1 MIKPIPCLLAM
12 GLALSLAPTGAGAA
26 PAALPAGLPDY
37 AADKPLPVPEI
48 SRRTLANG
56 LEVWV
61 VPRNGLP
68 RVDYVLAMRGA
79 GLAADAAATPGFATV
94 LARLLSAGTQAH
106 DARQIAE
113 LAQGMGGSVSA
124 VASVDGLLLSGSAL
138 ASQAKPML
146 ALLAEVARTPA
157 FADNEVELARA
168 NAAQELKAAEAQ
180 PGFRASRALLQAVYG
195 DHPYART
202 QLDHATLPAL
212 TPAALKREHARR
224 FHPGHGLL
232 VITGRIDAAT
242 AFAEAERA
250 FGDWRGQGDAVADT
264 APAPRQAAAQRT
276 ILPRPGSVQSTFRI
290 GRPAIAA
297 TDPDYVPLQLASTVL
312 GSGISSRLN
321 QNLREEK
328 GYTYGAGARLAAL
341 RAGGNLVASADVR
354 NEVTGA
360 SLHEFMK
367 EFDRLG
373 REPVP
378 AAELES
384 TKRYVAGG
392 YLISNQLQA
401 AVAGTLASNWLAG
414 LPPEFLGQYVGRIRA
429 VDAARLQAVA
439 ARYYAPEAQSVIVVG
454 DRDAVAPQLEP
465 FGPFGVEQR

>member
-1 MIKPIPCLLAM
+1 MIKPMPCLLAL
-12 GLALSLAPTGAGAA
+12 GLALSLASAGAN
-26 PAALPAGLPDY
+26 AATPELPAGLPGY

-48 SRRTLANG
+48 SRRTLGNG

-61 VPRNGLP
+61 VPRQELP
-68 RVDYVLAMRGA
+68 RVDYVLAMRDA

-94 LARLLSAGTQAH
+94 LAQLLTAGTRTH

-113 LAQGMGGSVSA
+113 LAQGMGGSIGAS
-124 VASVDGLLLSGSAL
+124 ASVDGLLVRGQAL

-146 ALLAEVARTPA
+146 ALLAEVARTPS
-157 FADNEVELARA
+157 FAADEVELARA
-168 NAAQELKAAEAQ
+168 NAAEELKVAEAQ
-180 PGFRASRALLQAVYG
+180 PGFRASRALLQAIYG

-202 QLDHATLPAL
+202 QLEHATLPAL
-212 TPAALKREHARR
+212 TPVAMQQEHARR
-224 FHPGHGLL
+224 FRPGHGLL
-232 VITGRIDAAT
+232 VITGRIDADT

-250 FGDWRGQGDAVADT
+250 FGDWRGQGEAAADT
-264 APAPRQAAAQRT
+264 VPAPRQAPAQRR
-276 ILPRPGSVQSTFRI
+276 ILARPGSVQSTFRI

-297 TDPDYVPLQLASTVL
+297 TDPDYVPLVLASTVL

-328 GYTYGAGARLAAL
+328 GYTYGAGAGLAAL
-341 RAGGNLVASADVR
+341 RAGGHLQARADVR

-360 SLHEFMK
+360 SLKEFFH

-373 REPVP
+373 KEPVP
-378 AAELES
+378 AAELDS

-392 YLISNQLQA
+392 YLISNQLQG

-414 LPPEFLGQYVGRIRA
+414 LPAEFLGQYVGRIRA
-429 VDAARLQAVA
+429 VDAAQLQAVA
-439 ARYYAPEAQSVIVVG
+439 ARYYAPDAQSVIVVG

-465 FGPFGVEQR
+465 FGRFDVEER

>member
-1 MIKPIPCLLAM
+1 MNKPMPCLLAM
-12 GLALSLAPTGAGAA
+12 GLALSLASAGANA
-26 PAALPAGLPDY
+26 ATPALPAGLPGY
-37 AADKPLPVPEI
+37 AADKPLPVPDI
-48 SRRTLANG
+48 ARKTLGNG

-61 VPRNGLP
+61 VPRDGLP
-68 RVDYVLAMRGA
+68 RVDYVLAMRDA
-79 GLAADAAATPGFATV
+79 GLAADAAATPGFASV
-94 LARLLSAGTQAH
+94 LAQLLTAGTAAH

-113 LAQGMGGSVSA
+113 LAQGMGGSVGAS
-124 VASVDGLLLSGSAL
+124 ASVDGVLVSGQAL

-146 ALLAEVARTPA
+146 ALLAEVARTPS
-157 FADNEVELARA
+157 FADDEVELARA
-168 NAAQELKAAEAQ
+168 NAAEELKAAEAQ

-202 QLDHATLPAL
+202 QLGHATLPAL
-212 TPAALKREHARR
+212 TPAALKQEHARR
-224 FHPGHGLL
+224 FRPGHGLL

-250 FGDWRGQGDAVADT
+250 FGDWQGQGEAAADT
-264 APAPRQAAAQRT
+264 APAPRQAAAKRT

-360 SLHEFMK
+360 SLKEFFG

-401 AVAGTLASNWLAG
+401 AVAGTLANNWLAG
-414 LPPEFLGQYVGRIRA
+414 LPAEFLGQYVGRIRA
-429 VDAARLQAVA
+429 VDAAQLQAVA
-439 ARYYAPEAQSVIVVG
+439 ARYYAPDAQSVIVVG
-454 DRDAVAPQLEP
+454 DRDAVAPQLAP
-465 FGPFGVEQR
+465 FGTFGVEER

>member
-1 MIKPIPCLLAM
+1 MIKPMPCLLAM
-12 GLALSLAPTGAGAA
+12 GLALSLASAGAH
-26 PAALPAGLPDY
+26 AATPELPAGLPGY
-37 AADKPLPVPEI
+37 AADKPLPVPDI
-48 SRRTLANG
+48 SRRTLGNG

-61 VPRNGLP
+61 VPRDGLP
-68 RVDYVLAMRGA
+68 RVDYVLAMRDA

-94 LARLLSAGTQAH
+94 LAQLLTAGTQAH

-113 LAQGMGGSVSA
+113 LAQGMGGSIGA
-124 VASVDGLLLSGSAL
+124 NASVDGLLVRGQAL

-146 ALLAEVARTPA
+146 ALLAEVARTPS
-157 FADNEVELARA
+157 FADDEVELARA

-180 PGFRASRALLQAVYG
+180 PGFRASRVLLKAVYG

-212 TPAALKREHARR
+212 TPAALKLEHARR
-224 FHPGHGLL
+224 FRPGHGLL

-250 FGDWRGQGDAVADT
+250 FGDWNGQGEAVADT
-264 APAPRQAAAQRT
+264 VPAPRQAPAKRA
-276 ILPRPGSVQSTFRI
+276 ILPRSGSVQSTFRI

-341 RAGGNLVASADVR
+341 RAGGNLAASADVR

-360 SLHEFMK
+360 SLKEFFR

-373 REPVP
+373 KEPVP

-392 YLISNQLQA
+392 YLISNQLQG
-401 AVAGTLASNWLAG
+401 AVASTLANNWLAG
-414 LPPEFLGQYVGRIRA
+414 LPAEFLGQYVGRIRA
-429 VDAARLQAVA
+429 VDAAKLQAVA
-439 ARYYAPEAQSVIVVG
+439 ARYYAPDSQSVIVVG
-454 DRDAVAPQLEP
+454 DRDAVAAQLEP
-465 FGPFGVEQR
+465 FGNFSVEER